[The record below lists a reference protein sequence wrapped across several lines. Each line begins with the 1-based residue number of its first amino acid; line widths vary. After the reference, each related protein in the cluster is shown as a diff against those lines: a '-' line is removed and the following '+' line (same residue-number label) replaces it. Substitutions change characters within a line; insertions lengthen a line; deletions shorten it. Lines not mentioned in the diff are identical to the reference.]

1 MTRFSLKLAGRL
13 LLSVL
18 LVLPY
23 YAEPWQAAAQNALAQ
38 DTPPQPS
45 PQNTP
50 QQTPTQEMQQRAPSQ
65 DKLTSAQLDQLVA
78 PIALYPD
85 PLLAEILIAS
95 VYPLDVVEAERWLE
109 KNKQLKGDARKAA
122 VDKQDWDD
130 SIKALTATPSVLEM
144 MSKQLDWM
152 QKLGDAVVN
161 QQPDVMDS
169 VQRLRARAQS
179 TDKLKTTRQQTVR
192 VDQVEGRSVIVVE
205 PAVPDEMYVP
215 YYNPAVV
222 YGDWAYADYP
232 PYYFEPPY
240 YIGAGLLAAGLA
252 FGAGY
257 AIGNWGGWWGGGVN
271 WSGGGNNIVINRPG
285 GRPTHPIAG
294 GGNRWQPRVDHRQA
308 LGNRGGQRVQRDF
321 RGTNG
326 RQVINPNNRAGS
338 RNNVANRNNATNRA
352 AAKNRATQGSRVSQ
366 GGAKNKAA
374 SNKGAAKSKVSQRA
388 GGGKNATA
396 RNRTAARTANTSRGR
411 QAATHMRGRGGTGGL
426 GGYSRSAGMRA
437 RAGAVGMGG
446 GGGFRAGG
454 GGMRLGGGA
463 RGGGGRVGGGG
474 RGRRSDI
481 MLKHDIVLL
490 SHLRNGLN
498 VYRFTYNGSTKP
510 YVGVIAQ
517 EVQQIWPD
525 AVERGSDGYLRVH
538 YEKLGIKF
546 QSYEQWLAS
555 HDRVR

>member
-1 MTRFSLKLAGRL
+1 MTRYSLKFIGRL
-13 LLSVL
+13 LLFTL
-18 LVLPY
+18 LILPF
-23 YAEPWQAAAQNALAQ
+23 YAEPRPATAQNSPPQ
-38 DTPPQPS
+38 DTAEPPPQDI
-45 PQNTP
+45 P
-50 QQTPTQEMQQRAPSQ
+50 QQSPSQ
-65 DKLTSAQLDQLVA
+65 TKLAPRELDQLVA

-85 PLLAEILIAS
+85 PLLAEVLMAS
-95 VYPLDVVEAERWLE
+95 AYPLDVVQAERWLE
-109 KNKQLKGDARKAA
+109 SNKSLKGDKLKAA
-122 VDKQDWDD
+122 VDKQPWDD
-130 SIKALTATPSVLEM
+130 SIKALTATPSVIQM
-144 MSKQLDWM
+144 MSSKLDWI

-161 QQPDVMDS
+161 QQPDVMDA

-179 TDKLKTTRQQTVR
+179 TDKLQTTRQQTVS
-192 VDQVEGRSVIVVE
+192 VNQVEGRSVIAIE
-205 PAVPDEMYVP
+205 PAVPDQVYVP
-215 YYNPAVV
+215 YYDPAVV
-222 YGDWAYADYP
+222 YGDWPYPDYP

-240 YIGAGLLAAGLA
+240 YIGTGLLAAGLA

-257 AIGNWGGWWGGGVN
+257 ALGNWGGWWNGGVN
-271 WSGGGNNIVINRPG
+271 WSGGGNNIIINRPG
-285 GRPTHPIAG
+285 GGLRPSHPIAG
-294 GGNRWQPRVDHRQA
+294 DPWRPRVDHRQA

-525 AVERGSDGYLRVH
+525 AVERGNDGYLRVH

-546 QSYEQWLAS
+546 QSYGQWLAS
-555 HDRVR
+555 HGSMQAR

>member
-1 MTRFSLKLAGRL
+1 MTRYSLKFIGGL
-13 LLSVL
+13 LLSTVL
-18 LVLPY
+18 ILPF
-23 YAEPWQAAAQNALAQ
+23 YAEPRPAAAQNSPSQDTAQPPPQ
-38 DTPPQPS
+38 DTP
-45 PQNTP
+45 
-50 QQTPTQEMQQRAPSQ
+50 QQSPSQ
-65 DKLTSAQLDQLVA
+65 TKLAPRELDQLVA

-85 PLLAEILIAS
+85 PLLAEVLMAS
-95 VYPLDVVEAERWLE
+95 AYPLDVVQAERWLE
-109 KNKQLKGDARKAA
+109 SNKSLKGDQLKAA
-122 VDKQDWDD
+122 VDKQPWDD
-130 SIKALTATPSVLEM
+130 SIKALTATPSVIQM
-144 MSKQLDWM
+144 MSSKLDWT

-161 QQPDVMDS
+161 QQPDVMDA

-179 TDKLKTTRQQTVR
+179 TDKLQTTRQQTVS
-192 VDQVEGRSVIVVE
+192 VNQVEGRSVIAIE
-205 PAVPDEMYVP
+205 PAVPDQVYVP
-215 YYNPAVV
+215 YYDPAVV
-222 YGDWAYADYP
+222 YGDWPYPDYP

-240 YIGAGLLAAGLA
+240 YIGTGLLAAGLA

-257 AIGNWGGWWGGGVN
+257 ALGNWGGWWNGGVN
-271 WSGGGNNIVINRPG
+271 WSGGGNNIIINRPG
-285 GRPTHPIAG
+285 GGLRPSHPIAG
-294 GGNRWQPRVDHRQA
+294 DPWRPRVDHRQA

-525 AVERGSDGYLRVH
+525 AVERGNDGYLRVH

-546 QSYEQWLAS
+546 QSYGQWLAS
-555 HDRVR
+555 HGSMQAR

>member
-1 MTRFSLKLAGRL
+1 MTQYSLKFIGRL
-13 LLSVL
+13 LLSTL
-18 LVLPY
+18 LILPF
-23 YAEPWQAAAQNALAQ
+23 YAEPRPAKAQNSPLQDTAQPPPQ
-38 DTPPQPS
+38 DTP
-45 PQNTP
+45 
-50 QQTPTQEMQQRAPSQ
+50 QQSPSQ
-65 DKLTSAQLDQLVA
+65 TKLAPRELDQLVA

-85 PLLAEILIAS
+85 PLLAEVLMAS
-95 VYPLDVVEAERWLE
+95 AYPLDVVQAERWLE
-109 KNKQLKGDARKAA
+109 SNKSLKGDQLKAA
-122 VDKQDWDD
+122 VDKQPWDD
-130 SIKALTATPSVLEM
+130 SIKALTATPSVIQM
-144 MSKQLDWM
+144 MSSKLDWT

-161 QQPDVMDS
+161 QQPDVMDA

-179 TDKLKTTRQQTVR
+179 TDKLQTTRQQTVS
-192 VDQVEGRSVIVVE
+192 VNQVEGRSVIAIE
-205 PAVPDEMYVP
+205 PAVPDQVYVP
-215 YYNPAVV
+215 YYDPAVV
-222 YGDWAYADYP
+222 YGDWPYPDYP

-240 YIGAGLLAAGLA
+240 YIGTGLLAAGLA

-257 AIGNWGGWWGGGVN
+257 ALGNWGGWWNGGVN
-271 WSGGGNNIVINRPG
+271 WSGGGNNIIINRPG
-285 GRPTHPIAG
+285 GGLRPSHPIAG
-294 GGNRWQPRVDHRQA
+294 DPWRPRVDHRQA

-374 SNKGAAKSKVSQRA
+374 SNRAAARTKASQRA
-388 GGGKNATA
+388 GGGNATA
-396 RNRTAARTANTSRGR
+396 RNRAAARTANTSRGR

-525 AVERGSDGYLRVH
+525 AVERGNDGYLRVH

-546 QSYEQWLAS
+546 QSYGQWLAS
-555 HDRVR
+555 HGSMQAR

>member
-1 MTRFSLKLAGRL
+1 MTQYSLKFIGRL
-13 LLSVL
+13 LLSTL
-18 LVLPY
+18 LILPF
-23 YAEPWQAAAQNALAQ
+23 YAEPRPAKAQNSPLQDTAQPPPQ
-38 DTPPQPS
+38 DTP
-45 PQNTP
+45 
-50 QQTPTQEMQQRAPSQ
+50 QQSPSQ
-65 DKLTSAQLDQLVA
+65 TKLAPRELDQLVA

-85 PLLAEILIAS
+85 PLLAEVLMAS
-95 VYPLDVVEAERWLE
+95 AYPLDVVQAERWLE
-109 KNKQLKGDARKAA
+109 SNKSLKGDQLKAA
-122 VDKQDWDD
+122 VDKQPWDD
-130 SIKALTATPSVLEM
+130 SIKALTATPSVIQM
-144 MSKQLDWM
+144 MSSKLDWI

-161 QQPDVMDS
+161 QQPDVMDA

-179 TDKLKTTRQQTVR
+179 TDKLQTTRQQTVS
-192 VDQVEGRSVIVVE
+192 VNQVEGRSVISIE
-205 PAVPDEMYVP
+205 PAVPDQVYVP
-215 YYNPAVV
+215 YYDPAVV
-222 YGDWAYADYP
+222 YGDWPYADYP

-240 YIGAGLLAAGLA
+240 YIGTGLLAAGLA

-257 AIGNWGGWWGGGVN
+257 ALGNWGGWWNGGVN
-271 WSGGGNNIVINRPG
+271 WSGGGNNIIINRPG
-285 GRPTHPIAG
+285 GGLRPSHPIAG
-294 GGNRWQPRVDHRQA
+294 DPWRPRVDHRQA

-525 AVERGSDGYLRVH
+525 AVERGNDGYLRVH

-546 QSYEQWLAS
+546 QSYGQWLAS
-555 HDRVR
+555 HGSMQAR

>member
-192 VDQVEGRSVIVVE
+192 VDQVEGRSVIFIE

-285 GRPTHPIAG
+285 GRSTHPIAG

-308 LGNRGGQRVQRDF
+308 LGDRGGRPVQRDF
-321 RGTNG
+321 RGSRG
-326 RQVINPNNRAGS
+326 QQVLNPNNKLGS
-338 RNNVANRNNATNRA
+338 RDSARNRA
-352 AAKNRATQGSRVSQ
+352 ATRDRAGQGSRVSQ
-366 GGAKNKAA
+366 
-374 SNKGAAKSKVSQRA
+374 RA
-388 GGGKNATA
+388 GSGK
-396 RNRTAARTANTSRGR
+396 NRTAARSAKTSRGR
-411 QAATHMRGRGGTGGL
+411 QAATNVRGRRGNV
-426 GGYSRSAGMRA
+426 RSAGNRGGFS
-437 RAGAVGMGG
+437 RGGGLRSRGTVGMGG
-446 GGGFRAGG
+446 RPSGGLRAGG
-454 GGMRLGGGA
+454 GGMRAGGGR
-463 RGGGGRVGGGG
+463 RGGGGRGG
-474 RGRRSDI
+474 GRRSDL

-490 SHLRNGLN
+490 SHLDNGLN
-498 VYRFTYNGSTKP
+498 VYRFSYNGSTKP

-517 EVQQIWPD
+517 EVQQVRPD
-525 AVERGSDGYLRVH
+525 AVERDSDGYLRVH
-538 YEKLGIKF
+538 YKKLGMKF
-546 QSYEQWLAS
+546 RSYQQWLAS
-555 HDRVR
+555 HGKMQVR